1 MDTATVRAWVD
12 GWVVSRG
19 AAPAVEQ
26 PWGYTVDVGLPHQVT
41 RHVLTSTGEAV
52 VRRVVEKTTA
62 PGTWLKVFA
71 APEAI
76 APWLTP
82 EWAFDDPCFLMSTTL
97 RTSTTDLP
105 AGYRLR
111 TWSRGGVTRAL
122 VLAADG
128 SFAAHGQA
136 AGPSGAESVVF
147 DQIETATAHR
157 RKGLG
162 RTVMNALAN
171 AAVATG
177 ARSGVLG
184 ATVEGRGLYESLG
197 WSVRAPLTGVVLK
210 SPDAGR
216 DRL

>member
-1 MDTATVRAWVD
+1 MDTAMVRAWVD

-26 PWGYTVDVGLPHQVT
+26 PWGYTIDVGLPHHVT
-41 RHVLTSTGEAV
+41 RHVLPEADETLT
-52 VRRVVEKTTA
+52 RRLVEKTTA
-62 PGTWLKVFA
+62 PGTWLKVFE
-71 APEAI
+71 APETV

-97 RTSTTDLP
+97 RTRATDLP
-105 AGYRLR
+105 TGYRLR

-136 AGPSGAESVVF
+136 AGLPGAETVVF
-147 DQIETATAHR
+147 DQIETAQAHR

-162 RTVMNALAN
+162 RTVMNALAH
-171 AAVATG
+171 ASCETG
-177 ARSGVLG
+177 ARGGVLG
-184 ATVEGRGLYESLG
+184 ATVAGRGLYESLG
-197 WSVRAPLTGVVLK
+197 WAVEAPLTGVCLK
-210 SPDAGR
+210 SPETD
-216 DRL
+216 